1 MREGLGA
8 APAWA
13 GPTQVAQPA
22 GRLVLMC
29 QASRVPWPLTHGCS
43 QLRHAQVLL
52 RSAEKGCDVIPELTP
67 CDED

>member
-1 MREGLGA
+1 
-8 APAWA
+8 
-13 GPTQVAQPA
+13 
-22 GRLVLMC
+22 MC